1 MQQKRNDNDDDKY
14 ENNNDKP
21 KYNNYKSK
29 YNNKNK
35 YDGMQLRDNNNN

>member
-1 MQQKRNDNDDDKY
+1 MQQKRNDTDDDKY